1 MILCLDGEGQVEVV
15 VDSKKLLDF
24 KKELPF
30 CFRKYWAMLSFGRM
44 QSYLKYVAKSEEN
57 DGCENTII

>member
-1 MILCLDGEGQVEVV
+1 MEVV
-15 VDSKKLLDF
+15 VDSKKLLDI